1 MAQKVYLKLYSPQ
14 DTYISPAG
22 TIMDATAV
30 EKEFPATKIY
40 PYVVGTDA
48 AGQMMHSLS
57 SLGTLKAQYGIEGG
71 VSNEEAVALIAGKM
85 YESALAAEQ
94 QAEEAAQ
101 IPDATE
107 RIAAALEY
115 QVLCSMMDEEVEA

>member
-1 MAQKVYLKLYSPQ
+1 MAQKVYLKLYRPQ

-22 TIMDATAV
+22 TIMDAAAV

-57 SLGTLKAQYGIEGG
+57 SLGTLKAQYGIGG
-71 VSNEEAVALIAGKM
+71 SVSNEEAVALIAEKM
-85 YESALAAEQ
+85 YESSVAAEQ
-94 QAEEAAQ
+94 EAEEAAQ
-101 IPDATE
+101 VPDATE
-107 RIAAALEY
+107 RIAAMLEY
-115 QVLCSMMDEEVEA
+115 QVLSSMTDKEEV